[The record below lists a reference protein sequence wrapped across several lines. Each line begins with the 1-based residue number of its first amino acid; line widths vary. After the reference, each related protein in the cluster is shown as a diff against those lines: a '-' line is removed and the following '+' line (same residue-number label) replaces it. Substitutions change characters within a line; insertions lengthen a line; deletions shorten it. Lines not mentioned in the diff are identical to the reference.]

1 MELVLFWLLL
11 PLAALSGWWIGR
23 GDQSNHEKQ
32 RTQLSSEYIAGLNLL
47 LNEQPDKAVELFI
60 GMLEVDS
67 ETVET
72 HLALGSL
79 FRRRGEVDRAIRIHQ
94 NLIARPN
101 LTQAQRMQ
109 ALYELASDYM
119 RAGVLDR
126 AESLFL
132 ELVMLGGYVRESLQ
146 RLLDI
151 YEREREWSKAIEAA
165 HKYQL
170 VSNQPM
176 SATIAHYYCEQVD
189 TAIKQVQMDK
199 AQRYI
204 KRALAIDSRHVRA
217 HILQGELMRAQGEY
231 KNAIRCFLRVKTRM
245 PEYMNEI
252 VAPLARCYESMG
264 HIDQLRAFVVQCF
277 TEGLGM
283 QLLTALPSQYDELLE
298 QVVEPADIMT
308 QLKARPSVRALYT
321 ILTLREKRTH
331 GAMKEDL
338 KRLLD
343 VLQPLVLKETSY
355 TCEHCGYSVSVLYW
369 HCPSCHQ
376 WGTMKHYNA

>member
-1 MELVLFWLLL
+1 MLFWFLL
-11 PLAALSGWWIGR
+11 PFAALSGWWIGR

-32 RTQLSSEYIAGLNLL
+32 RSQLSSEYIAGLNLL

-101 LTQAQRMQ
+101 LSQAQRMQ
-109 ALYELASDYM
+109 ALYELANDYM

-151 YEREREWSKAIEAA
+151 YEREREWNKAIEVA

-170 VSNQPM
+170 VANQPM
-176 SATIAHYYCEQVD
+176 SATIAHYYCELVD
-189 TAIKQVQMDK
+189 AAMKQVQMDK
-199 AQRYI
+199 AQRHL

-217 HILQGELMRAQGEY
+217 HILQGELMQAQGEF
-231 KNAIRCFLRVKTRM
+231 KTAIRCFTRVKSRM
-245 PEYMNEI
+245 PDYMNEV
-252 VAPLARCYESMG
+252 VAPLAQCYESIG
-264 HIDQLRAFVVQCF
+264 RIDQLKAFVTECF
-277 TEGLGM
+277 SEGLGM
-283 QLLTALPSQYDELLE
+283 QLLTALPAQYDELIE
-298 QVVEPADIMT
+298 QVVQPSDIMT
-308 QLKARPSVRALYT
+308 QLKARPSLRALYT
-321 ILTLREKRTH
+321 ILVLREKQAI
-331 GAMKEDL
+331 GAVKDDL
-338 KRLLD
+338 KKLLD
-343 VLQPLVLKETSY
+343 VLQPLVVKETSY
-355 TCEHCGYSVSVLYW
+355 TCEHCGYSVGVLYW
-369 HCPSCHQ
+369 QCPSCHQ